1 MDVRTMQY
9 QIKLKG
15 DPEEKLKQAR
25 NIAAEQEV
33 AFVGDGTKGKFSGK
47 IMGGRLIGTYTVNDG
62 VLMVTITEKPF
73 LTNWNMIEAQLKEFL
88 KS

>member
-1 MDVRTMQY
+1 MDVRTKQY
-9 QIKLKG
+9 QIKMKG
-15 DPEEKLKQAR
+15 DPEEKLKQAKK
-25 NIAAEQEV
+25 IAAEQGV
-33 AFVGDGTKGKFSGK
+33 TFVGDGTKGKFSDR

-73 LTNWNMIEAQLKEFL
+73 LTSWNMIEGQLKEFL

>member
-1 MDVRTMQY
+1 MQY

-25 NIAAEQEV
+25 KIAAEQGV
-33 AFVGDGTKGKFSGK
+33 AFVGDGTKGKFSGRV
-47 IMGGRLIGTYTVNDG
+47 MGGRLIGTYTVNDG
-62 VLMVTITEKPF
+62 ILFVTVTKPL
-73 LTNWNMIEAQLKEFL
+73 LTSWGMIESQLKEFL